1 MANYLALVNGVPRQ
15 SVLPGTQTI
24 YDQSLT
30 IVASGAT
37 GSNQMNGPVASGA
50 SVTLPAS
57 QTYTG
62 AELNVYLNGDR
73 LESVFDYVY
82 VGTGSTKTQI
92 QFTFGLV
99 VGDRVDFR
107 IDRSP

>member
-24 YDQSLT
+24 YDQSVSVVT
-30 IVASGAT
+30 SAVG
-37 GSNQMNGPVASGA
+37 GNQITGPVTAGTSI
-50 SVTLPAS
+50 TLPAS

-73 LESVFDYVY
+73 LEPIFDYSY
-82 VGTGSTKTQI
+82 VGSGSGKTQI

-107 IDRSP
+107 IDRAP